1 MKKLLI
7 YIVAYNA
14 EKFIE
19 KTFNRIDE
27 SIFKNYSTEIL
38 ISEDSSTDKTLEVLK
53 QIRDNNKKIANV
65 SILSNPNN
73 LGYGGNQKIGY
84 YYAIK
89 NNFDYVA
96 LLHGDGQYAPEILGE
111 LVSSL
116 EKQNAKAVFGSRM
129 ISKYGALKGGMPIY
143 KFIGN

>member
-1 MKKLLI
+1 M
-7 YIVAYNA
+7 A
-14 EKFIE
+14 EC
-19 KTFNRIDE
+19 
-27 SIFKNYSTEIL
+27 
-38 ISEDSSTDKTLEVLK
+38 LE
-53 QIRDNNKKIANV
+53 NNKKIAKV

-96 LLHGDGQYAPEILGE
+96 LLHGDGQYAPEILGD

-116 EKQNAKAVFGSRM
+116 ERENAKAVFGSRM
-129 ISKYGALKGGMPIY
+129 INRFGALKGGMPIY
-143 KFIGN
+143 KFIGNKILTFIQNKLLSSKLE